1 LNYIGIDPGQRGGL
15 ARITPGSIDVWPM
28 PRHDA
33 EEAAHYGTPIDWNKV
48 YRLLS
53 HWEPAKKTTVVI
65 EKVHAFTGQGVSS
78 TFKFGANYGGLL
90 GILGA
95 MSADYILVVP
105 RTWKKIVLGA
115 NYEHDK
121 LGTIAFLRH
130 QYPTV
135 NLLATPRSK
144 KPHDGMADALA
155 IAHYGFKKQT

>member
-1 LNYIGIDPGQRGGL
+1 MNYIGIDPGQRGGL
-15 ARITPGSIDVWPM
+15 ARITPGSIEVWPM

-33 EEAAHYGTPIDWNKV
+33 EEAVQHGTPIDWFRV

-53 HWEPAKKTTVVI
+53 HWEPWKKTVVVI

-90 GILGA
+90 GILGG
-95 MSADYILVVP
+95 MSVDYQLVVP
-105 RTWKKIVLGA
+105 RTWKKTVLGDSF
-115 NYEHDK
+115 EHDK
-121 LGTIAFLRH
+121 AGTIAFLR
-130 QYPTV
+130 QNYPTV

-155 IAHYGFKKQT
+155 IAHYGFNKQT